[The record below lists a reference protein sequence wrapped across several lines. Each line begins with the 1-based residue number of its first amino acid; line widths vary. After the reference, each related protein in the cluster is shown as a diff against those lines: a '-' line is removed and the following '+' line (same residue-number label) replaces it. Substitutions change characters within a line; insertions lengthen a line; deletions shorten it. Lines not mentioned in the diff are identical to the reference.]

1 MTTTRGEVRN
11 TILVGDALQRLR
23 RLPDGSVDTVV
34 TSPPYFRLRDY
45 AATGQL
51 GLESHVDEWV
61 DQMAHIAAEIRRVL
75 VPTGTFWLN
84 LGDTYSTRPAEGAP
98 RKSLLMAP
106 ERLALRLQQEGW
118 IIRNKIAWVKPNSM
132 PTSVKDRLN
141 CAHEVIYVFAKQPT
155 YFFDL
160 DAIREPHKS
169 LASKPRASS
178 AATNDGWRGP
188 NADTDRGLSR
198 LKAEGRVGH
207 PLGKNPGDVWR
218 IAPRPVPGHHAVYPI
233 AVAHR
238 AIAAG
243 CPEARCTKCRLPWRR
258 GVLRA
263 LGGTAVRT
271 ALAPSCECNE
281 CPERGLVL
289 DPFMGS
295 GTTAI
300 AAERLQRDWLG
311 IELNPDFAALA
322 QGRIAATRDPQ
333 ASNPN
338 PPPHSIR
345 ESAA

>member
-1 MTTTRGEVRN
+1 MTGRRSGVRN
-11 TILVGDALQRLR
+11 AILVGDALDRLR

-51 GLESHVDEWV
+51 GLEAHIDEWI
-61 DQMAHIAAEIRRVL
+61 DRLAAIANEIHRVL

-98 RKSLLMAP
+98 RKSLIMAP

-118 IIRNKIAWVKPNSM
+118 LIRNKIVWAKTNSM

-141 CAHEVIYVFAKQPT
+141 CTHEVIYVFTKQPT

-160 DAIREPHKS
+160 DAIREPHLS
-169 LASKPRASS
+169 RASKPRVLST
-178 AATNDGWRGP
+178 ATNEAWRGP
-188 NADTDRGLSR
+188 NADTDRGLNQ

-218 IAPRPVPGHHAVYPI
+218 ITPRPVTGHHAVYPI
-233 AVAHR
+233 GLAHR
-238 AIAAG
+238 AISAG
-243 CPEARCTKCRLPWRR
+243 CPEARCPRCRQPWRR
-258 GVLRA
+258 AVLRA
-263 LGGTAVRT
+263 LGGTAVRA
-271 ALAPSCECNE
+271 ALAPSCGCGTR
-281 CPERGLVL
+281 PEPGLVL

-300 AAERLQRDWLG
+300 AAEQLKRHWLG
-311 IELNPDFAALA
+311 IELNPAFAALA
-322 QGRIAATRDPQ
+322 AARIATARPDDEKKPI
-333 ASNPN
+333 
-338 PPPHSIR
+338 PPPQLIR
-345 ESAA
+345 EGAA